1 MHEEKCIIKYI
12 CLVDGKKMKSFF
24 CTYEEAIKTIELIRR
39 MDNITI
45 EGLGDE
51 YDGEWKLFE
60 INLVP
65 STSKHKLQ
73 CIEVYL
79 DWEDELDD

>member
-1 MHEEKCIIKYI
+1 MNEEKCIIRYI
-12 CLVDGKKMKSFF
+12 CLVDGKEMKALV
-24 CTYEEAIKTIELIRR
+24 CHYDEAIKTIELIRH

-45 EGLGDE
+45 KDLGEE
-51 YDGEWKLFE
+51 YDGNWKLFE

-65 STSKHKLQ
+65 STHKHLLQ

-79 DWEDELDD
+79 DYEEEVI